1 MVYPFSEF
9 LIDENKNIDDDYR
22 KQKYL
27 PKYNKVCS
35 IGKYLEEPSVVYK
48 DFSQLKTSFSHLQE
62 EIETYRSDTD
72 PSFSEKYMFD
82 FSDIYFENNLYY
94 MSINNISSDN
104 KIKVFNYDVQKLDSF
119 DENASLINDYIRKC
133 LNENKTVIIC
143 LKEYQIKNI
152 IKILNMKFVETTID
166 NIFLNKVNIV
176 NFDMTEGFI

>member
-1 MVYPFSEF
+1 MWFIKIF
-9 LIDENKNIDDDYR
+9 HN
-22 KQKYL
+22 
-27 PKYNKVCS
+27 
-35 IGKYLEEPSVVYK
+35 
-48 DFSQLKTSFSHLQE
+48 LKTSFSHLQE

-104 KIKVFNYDVQKLDSF
+104 KIKVFNYDVQKLDLF

-176 NFDMTEGFI
+176 NFDMTEGFIYSDYVFFIPKRDI